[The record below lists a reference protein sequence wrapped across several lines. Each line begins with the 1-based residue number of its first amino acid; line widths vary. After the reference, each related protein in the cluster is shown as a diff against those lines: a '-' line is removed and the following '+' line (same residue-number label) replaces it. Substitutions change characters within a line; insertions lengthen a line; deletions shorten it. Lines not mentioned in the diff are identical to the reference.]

1 MDYQFIA
8 KMLLKHQE
16 HLVATEKN
24 LNYLI
29 GDYDRQIESLEKIVD
44 TDPKYR
50 NEIRKLETKK
60 SEAFIK
66 LGFVVPNKEKI
77 TEQVSLLEEKFN
89 A

>member
-16 HLVATEKN
+16 HLVATESN
-24 LNYLI
+24 LNHLI
-29 GDYDRQIESLEKIVD
+29 GDYDKQIESLEKITD
-44 TDPKYR
+44 TNPQYR
-50 NEIRKLETKK
+50 AEIRKLEGKK

-66 LGFVVPNKEKI
+66 LGFVVSNKEKI
-77 TEQVSLLEEKFN
+77 SEQLLEQEFN